1 MRQEK
6 LITLW
11 TSRLSTTFPI
21 PNSQFLNDSA
31 LGNIIVISCRSLI
44 PASVSSTFFP
54 APAHGGEG
62 RDHKRGSVRVGCD
75 YLSHTHNTLEADHM
89 RCWSLYFLFRGWC
102 SQVCGRDA
110 CLLSEVNSPT
120 NRAAFAF
127 QSSGRERQG
136 IEPRRSAEAATN
148 VVSTKLP
155 TEGIPA
161 NTGFSALLHQSAD
174 RPGMGSKTWSNGRN
188 GHLLEIQ
195 CSVG

>member
-1 MRQEK
+1 MGK
-6 LITLW
+6 DYHNKI
-11 TSRLSTTFPI
+11 LSDGT
-21 PNSQFLNDSA
+21 
-31 LGNIIVISCRSLI
+31 
-44 PASVSSTFFP
+44 ASVGAVVRF
-54 APAHGGEG
+54 APSLAGEG
-62 RDHKRGSVRVGCD
+62 VEQRRGVALARCD

-161 NTGFSALLHQSAD
+161 DTGFSALLHQSAD